1 MAVVMVSDA
10 AGYPVRHEYRMRL
23 YGCLLWYRGKDWAEQ
38 NVRDDQAEGYHAE
51 WDTVIR
57 YAATAPGALFS
68 CKPGTNNLAPD
79 CISPMIKRT
88 YLSAGS
94 ASAACRSCAGTSLS
108 LRSLRQCV
116 QLHQTTNSAAAF
128 CIGRPSSCVRTRAR
142 GCVRVCVH
150 AASFARTWAYKS
162 AHTCAREHKR

>member
-1 MAVVMVSDA
+1 MEYGMVSHTAWYLIRHRIRCGKILIRRKSIPDGMAVVMVSDA

-23 YGCLLWYRGKDWAEQ
+23 YACLLWYRGKDWAEQ

-108 LRSLRQCV
+108 LGSLRQSV
-116 QLHQTTNSAAAF
+116 QLHQNDQ
-128 CIGRPSSCVRTRAR
+128 
-142 GCVRVCVH
+142 
-150 AASFARTWAYKS
+150 
-162 AHTCAREHKR
+162 